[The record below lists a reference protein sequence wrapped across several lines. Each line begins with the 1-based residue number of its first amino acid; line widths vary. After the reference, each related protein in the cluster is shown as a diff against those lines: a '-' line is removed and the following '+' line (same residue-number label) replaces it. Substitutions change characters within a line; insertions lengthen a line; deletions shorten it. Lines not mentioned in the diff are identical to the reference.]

1 MDKFIEKKDERRKQK
16 KMSEVTTNILHAK
29 VFNKKF
35 KFEEQIEN
43 PKKN

>member
-1 MDKFIEKKDERRKQK
+1 MKEGSKK

-43 PKKN
+43 PKKTHQ